1 LTVTKGAKIMK
12 FEEIVNRTTKNDYR
26 AERSIYEQF
35 AYFQNLV
42 VYMNGLDVNELA
54 AIKHIGDVKE

>member
-1 LTVTKGAKIMK
+1 MK

>member
-1 LTVTKGAKIMK
+1 MK
-12 FEEIVNRTTKNDYR
+12 FEEIVNRTTKNDHR

-54 AIKHIGDVKE
+54 AIKRIGGVKEWKI